1 MVVTC
6 FVILFYRNLH
16 VTLTVHFMKK
26 LFTTFFTL
34 LSLGAVAQVT
44 WSAPVT
50 VAASSYSNLHPRITL
65 DKNGNPL
72 VLWGKTSNNMAY
84 FSRWT
89 GVAFSTPVMA
99 NPMSIPVFTADWA
112 GPDIASHGDTVYI
125 VFKKT
130 PETDSTNYMYMVR
143 SFNGGQ
149 TFDAPVRIDAI
160 GDSVSRFPI
169 VTTED
174 NGNPIVAFMKFDP
187 GFGNARWVVT
197 RSMNYGT
204 SFMPDVMASSMMDD
218 VCDCC
223 PASILSKGS
232 NKIMLYRNNASNI
245 RTMYAGIS
253 TNNGASFGSN
263 VQIDSTNWMVMACPS
278 SGPDGVILGDT
289 VYSSFMSS
297 ASGSARV
304 YKSKMSI
311 STGATTST
319 ALITGTFAGL
329 TGQNFPRMAGAGTAG
344 AIVWKENANST
355 TRVCMSF
362 TDTITQGFPAAYDT
376 IASGSISNADIAMKP
391 GTVYVVWQDDN
402 SGSVMYRKGTYPLP
416 TATVEGLVKSAKA
429 VEVYPNPAQNYFSV
443 KDVTNIATC
452 TLIDMAGRSID
463 VTPENK
469 NGSVMVS
476 VVGLSKG
483 QYFVL
488 LSDAQGMKYSSKIV
502 IQ

>member
-1 MVVTC
+1 
-6 FVILFYRNLH
+6 
-16 VTLTVHFMKK
+16 MKK

-44 WSAPVT
+44 WSPPVT
-50 VAASSYSNLHPRITL
+50 IANNTHSNMHPRIAL
-65 DKNGNPL
+65 DKNGNAL
-72 VLWGKTSNNMAY
+72 VIWGKMNGNIVY

-89 GVAFSTPVMA
+89 GTTFSPPVGL
-99 NPMSIPVFTADWA
+99 NPGTIPVFTADWA
-112 GPDIASHGDTVYI
+112 GPDIASHGDTVYV

-149 TFDAPVRIDAI
+149 TFDPAVRIDGIA
-160 GDSVSRFPI
+160 DSVSRFPI

-174 NGNPIVAFMKFDP
+174 NGNPLVAFMKFDP

-197 RSMNYGT
+197 KSMDYGST
-204 SFMPDVMASSMMDD
+204 FMPDVMASSMMDD

-223 PASILSKGS
+223 PASILSKGN

-253 TNNGASFGSN
+253 TNNGTSFNSN

-289 VYSSFMSS
+289 VYSAFMSS

-319 ALITGTFAGL
+319 SLITGTFAGL
-329 TGQNFPRMAGAGTAG
+329 TGQNFPRMASAGNAG

-391 GTVYVVWQDDN
+391 GTVFVVWQDDN
-402 SGSVMYRKGTYPLP
+402 SGSVMYRKGTYPIP
-416 TATVEGLVKSAKA
+416 TAIVESMVKAAKA
-429 VEVYPNPAQNYFSV
+429 VEVYPNPAQNYFSI
-443 KDVTNIATC
+443 KDVTNVVTC

-463 VTPENK
+463 VTPENM
-469 NGSVMVS
+469 NGAAAVS

-488 LSDAQGMKYSSKIV
+488 LSDAQGMKYSAKIV
-502 IQ
+502 IE